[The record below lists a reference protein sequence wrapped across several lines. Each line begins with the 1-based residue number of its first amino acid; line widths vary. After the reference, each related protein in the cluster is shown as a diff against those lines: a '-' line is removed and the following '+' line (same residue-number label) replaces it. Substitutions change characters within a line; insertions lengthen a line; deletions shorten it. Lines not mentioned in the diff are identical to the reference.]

1 MGKIVGD
8 SDDLDVRAAA
18 DTPRS
23 ARRSPPSLGWLA
35 LGVAPLAMA
44 AAGAGLRARMRRA
57 LPLLEGTLTGPVQA
71 PVQVVRDRWG
81 IPHIQAASA
90 DDLFVAQGMV
100 HAQDRLWQIDFQR
113 HLAQG
118 RLSELFG
125 PITLQADRL
134 LRRFAVRPAAE
145 AEVAALDDE
154 ERAAM
159 EGYCRGVN
167 AVMAEAIATRHLPI
181 EFALVRHE
189 PQPYT
194 VTDAI
199 CWSKMMAFGLGGNW
213 EDELVRARLVARLGP
228 EKAARLEPMY
238 HEGHPLALEPGA
250 DYQGLDAA
258 LAGVLAEY
266 ERLLDVTGLEIL
278 ARGAIPASNNWV
290 VAPARSAT
298 GQAILCDDPHLPLQA
313 PAVWYLNHL
322 TGGGYDVAGAT
333 LVGIPGVVVGHN
345 RDIAWG
351 VTNGM
356 TDVQDLYIERFHH
369 DDPTQVWYEG
379 QWEAATVR
387 EEVIRVRGRRKPVI
401 EPLLFTR
408 HGPVLC
414 GDWGAM
420 GGDWL
425 RKATHP
431 TAKNANGQAGDQP
444 HQGIA
449 LRWVAHQPGHT
460 CRGMLRLD
468 RAHDWASFTAALADW
483 GDPAQNFVY
492 ADRSGNIGY
501 YLAGRIPVRA
511 SGQGLLP
518 VPGWEARHEWTGL
531 IPFEE
536 LPHTYNPP
544 SGFIVTANNRIV
556 GPDYPY
562 HLSNEWNNG
571 YRARR
576 ITQFL
581 QERPLISLDDCAALQ
596 NDVISLPARAV
607 AHLTAR
613 RLRNAA
619 GVRGAECGMRNGD
632 GPPASNGEHSP
643 VSTRSSHSALR
654 TPHSTLDT
662 VLDLLARWDGAMTVD
677 SAAATISEY
686 LLADLQARVF
696 AVAIGDPTLRANY
709 NGTSTQPVLPT
720 TSYGVRSL
728 PLLLHLLREAD
739 PAWLQTM
746 AADPDAPVP
755 TWDDLLWASLDA
767 VCVRLRR
774 KLGADP
780 RRWTWGRVHSTRFIH
795 ALGRLPPLGRV
806 FDVGPVPSNGSRDT
820 VNSSAVTLEGRGL
833 VASFG
838 AAFRLIVDTGDWDG
852 ARVLIA
858 PGQSGHPASP
868 QYRPHLDA
876 WQRGLYHMLPFS
888 PAAVARMAVQ
898 TLTVVPE
905 GESKKEELKSM
916 K

>member
-8 SDDLDVRAAA
+8 SDGIDVGAAA
-18 DTPRS
+18 DTPQS
-23 ARRSPPSLGWLA
+23 ARRSSPSLGWLA
-35 LGVAPLAMA
+35 LGAAPLAMA
-44 AAGAGLRARMRRA
+44 AAGAGVRARMRRA
-57 LPLLEGTLTGPVQA
+57 LPTLEGTLAGPVQT

-81 IPHIQAASA
+81 IPHIQAANAS
-90 DDLFVAQGMV
+90 DLFVAQGMV

-134 LRRFAVRPAAE
+134 LRRFAVFPAAE
-145 AEVAALDDE
+145 AEAALLDDE
-154 ERAAM
+154 EREAM

-167 AVMAEAIATRHLPI
+167 AVMADAIAARRLPV

-194 VTDAI
+194 VVDAI

-228 EKAARLEPMY
+228 DKAARLEPMY
-238 HEGHPLALEPGA
+238 HEGQPLALDPGA

-258 LAGVLAEY
+258 VLGVLAEY

-298 GQAILCDDPHLPLQA
+298 GRALLCDDPHLPLQA

-322 TGGGYDVAGAT
+322 AGGGYDVTGAS
-333 LVGIPGVVVGHN
+333 LIGLPSIQVGHN

-356 TDVQDLYIERFHH
+356 TDVQDLYIERFHP

-379 QWEAATVR
+379 GWEAATVR
-387 EEVIRVRGRRKPVI
+387 EEVIGVRGRRKPVI

-425 RKATHP
+425 RKGGA
-431 TAKNANGQAGDQP
+431 AKNGSATGHSDAGP
-444 HQGIA
+444 RQGIA

-460 CRGMLRLD
+460 CRGMLHID
-468 RAHDWASFTAALADW
+468 RAHDWGSFTAGLADW
-483 GDPAQNFVY
+483 HDPAQNFVY
-492 ADRSGNIGY
+492 ADKEGNIGY

-531 IPFEE
+531 IPFAE

-562 HLSNEWNNG
+562 HLSNEWNSG

-596 NDVISLPARAV
+596 NDVISLPARTI
-607 AHLTAR
+607 AHLVAG
-613 RLRNAA
+613 RLRT
-619 GVRGAECGMRNGD
+619 AEFGMRNGD
-632 GPPASNGEHSP
+632 ASGSSDGAPAASSATSAQ
-643 VSTRSSHSALR
+643 STIA
-654 TPHSTLDT
+654 T

-686 LLADLQARVF
+686 LLADLQTRVF
-696 AVAIGDPTLRANY
+696 AVAIGDPTLLANY
-709 NGTSTQPVLPT
+709 NGTSTQPVVPT
-720 TSYGVRSL
+720 TSYGIRSL
-728 PLLLHLLREAD
+728 PLLLHLLTEAD
-739 PAWLQTM
+739 PHWLQTM
-746 AADPDAPVP
+746 AADPAAPVP
-755 TWDDLLWASLDA
+755 TWDDLLAASLEA
-767 VCVRLRR
+767 VCARLRR
-774 KLGADP
+774 KLGPDP
-780 RRWTWGRVHSTRFIH
+780 HRWTWGRVHTTRFIH

-820 VNSSAVTLEGRGL
+820 VNSSAVTLDGRGL

-838 AAFRLIVDTGDWDG
+838 AAFRLIVDTGDWNG

-876 WQRGLYHMLPFS
+876 WRRGLYHMLPFS
-888 PAAVARMAVQ
+888 PAAVARAAVQ

-905 GESKKEELKSM
+905 GESTKVELKSM
-916 K
+916 KQRSEISLS